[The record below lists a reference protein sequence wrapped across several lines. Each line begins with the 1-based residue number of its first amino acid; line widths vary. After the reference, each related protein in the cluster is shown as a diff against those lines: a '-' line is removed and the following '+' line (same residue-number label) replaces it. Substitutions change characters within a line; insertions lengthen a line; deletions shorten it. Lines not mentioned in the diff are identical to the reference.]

1 MPTYEIWWVRTC
13 HTNQIGIHTYQ
24 RIVCLAISTILWR
37 NFKIRKIPPG
47 FKFVSLDVKLLF
59 MNVSLERAIN
69 VTFLSAYTKTNK

>member
-1 MPTYEIWWVRTC
+1 MPTYQIWSVRTC

-24 RIVCLAISTILWR
+24 RIVCLAISAILWR
-37 NFKIRKIPPG
+37 NFKIRKN
-47 FKFVSLDVKLLF
+47 STWLDVKLLF